1 MKIVYYANGKTMVG
15 LEDAR
20 DLTNSELRDV
30 IERAASARGCFKE
43 AQSVMALAKTKIDL
57 ISVINSIAVTCG
69 EYHKNEKCG
78 GYDVV
83 FNFE

>member
-1 MKIVYYANGKTMVG
+1 MKITYYANGKTMVG
-15 LEDAR
+15 LEEAR
-20 DLTNSELRDV
+20 DLTNSELCNV
-30 IERAASARGCFKE
+30 IEQAATASGCLKD
-43 AQSVMALAKTKIDL
+43 AQSDVALARTKIDL
-57 ISVINSIAVTCG
+57 IRIISSIAVAYG